1 MNTDKHRW
9 IMGLLLG
16 SSVIAIFK
24 AELYGRSHLTSLVSF
39 LDNIVV
45 VMFFMARNFVA
56 IALLG
61 QTTLLTLLNSLF
73 AESPFLYL

>member
-1 MNTDKHRW
+1 M
-9 IMGLLLG
+9 
-16 SSVIAIFK
+16 
-24 AELYGRSHLTSLVSF
+24 
-39 LDNIVV
+39 V